1 MDKVQTLGMILLA
14 IGVLTLPLYGVY
26 LLYLRLEETIMDMPL
41 IIRVGLALIFSGFV
55 VLIFSLI
62 RERIEDWKKGR

>member
-26 LLYLRLEETIMDMPL
+26 LLYLKLEETIMNMPL
-41 IIRVGLALIFSGFV
+41 IIRIGLAFIFSGFV

>member
-26 LLYLRLEETIMDMPL
+26 LLYLRLEETIMDIPL
-41 IIRVGLALIFSGFV
+41 LIRIGLALIFSGFV